1 MILPLHKKAAGSVFH
16 ETAAFLF
23 VSGLKDDPNG

>member
-1 MILPLHKKAAGSVFH
+1 MILPLHKKAAGSMFQ

-23 VSGLKDDPNG
+23 VFRPKDDPYG